1 MNLKSPMVWTSM
13 SPQCDILLSFNRLY
27 CQQVR
32 HPENSQI
39 IKKEG
44 TLRKKFLEEK
54 MAIASILE
62 ALEPLTDSGLERQ
75 QSFNTKESKQ
85 QVYQS
90 SGLLDHQA
98 SSTHST
104 STFWCWSWLVSK
116 FIHRIHVCIW
126 QFLNI
131 FCKFKFL
138 QHGSPH
144 VNFLHGILYHPN
156 IVLDRN

>member
-1 MNLKSPMVWTSM
+1 M

-32 HPENSQI
+32 HSENSQI

-54 MAIASILE
+54 MAIARILE
-62 ALEPLTDSGLERQ
+62 APEPFKYELNKMSLTDNGLEHQ

-104 STFWCWSWLVSK
+104 STF
-116 FIHRIHVCIW
+116 
-126 QFLNI
+126 
-131 FCKFKFL
+131 
-138 QHGSPH
+138 
-144 VNFLHGILYHPN
+144 
-156 IVLDRN
+156 

>member
-1 MNLKSPMVWTSM
+1 M
-13 SPQCDILLSFNRLY
+13 S
-27 CQQVR
+27 
-32 HPENSQI
+32 
-39 IKKEG
+39 
-44 TLRKKFLEEK
+44 
-54 MAIASILE
+54 
-62 ALEPLTDSGLERQ
+62 LTDNGLEHQ

-98 SSTHST
+98 SSTHGT

-156 IVLDRN
+156 IVLDRNWAGSWSSIKAWVLKHIWTNLYFLEQHECSEQEGTWVLSNRISST